1 MEKNKKIPHEH
12 VCAHAPTCAC
22 VCGQAC
28 VHSKEPE
35 CERQKRKQWMRKDMG
50 RGGREDTQ
58 SRITSKGNEHSSSC
72 QVHWTSKSISW
83 PSDTFGTEKG
93 DFPYNH
99 KFASTAYKRRQF
111 NTLQTQ
117 QHIVVAVTNRNHYHL
132 KYDSLCETGVV
143 RETYMSINHILVLI
157 I

>member
-1 MEKNKKIPHEH
+1 MSMCVCACAH
-12 VCAHAPTCAC
+12 VCMCMWAGLCAYKRAR
-22 VCGQAC
+22 VWETE
-28 VHSKEPE
+28 KETMDE
-35 CERQKRKQWMRKDMG
+35 KRHG
-50 RGGREDTQ
+50 GGGREDTQ

-117 QHIVVAVTNRNHYHL
+117 QNIVVAVTNRNHHHL